1 MTTLNTHKQYALFLK
16 QINSLK
22 PWHLTALT
30 AAVSERALPNFLLF
44 SEITEF
50 GDPSE
55 VRHTL
60 NMLWDNVAGLQSAK
74 NFERLFEKLDDNTP
88 ELDDF
93 DMFGVHPAL
102 DVIVGLNC
110 CVNCAMQNEAPE
122 AEAASA
128 LTLSLSTI
136 GKFIK
141 YIEASELN
149 GVQLTQYIEQHG
161 LYTSQLEFID
171 SLIALLKKTPKQN
184 KDFARSLQKEAANEG
199 ISQLGI
205 SLE

>member
-1 MTTLNTHKQYALFLK
+1 MNTRKQYALLLK
-16 QINSLK
+16 QISSLK
-22 PWHLTALT
+22 PWQFTTLATA
-30 AAVSERALPNFLLF
+30 VCERAWPNFALF
-44 SEITEF
+44 ADITEF

-55 VRHTL
+55 VRHSL

-74 NFERLFEKLDDNTP
+74 NFERLLEKLDANTP

-102 DVIVGLNC
+102 DLIVGLNC
-110 CVNCAMQNEAPE
+110 AVSCAMINEAPE

-141 YIEASELN
+141 YTEAPELK
-149 GVQLTQYIEQHG
+149 GVELTQYIEQHE
-161 LYTSQLEFID
+161 LYITQLEFIE
-171 SLIALLKKTPKQN
+171 SLITLLKKTSKQN
-184 KDFARSLQKEAANEG
+184 KDFARNLQKEAANEG